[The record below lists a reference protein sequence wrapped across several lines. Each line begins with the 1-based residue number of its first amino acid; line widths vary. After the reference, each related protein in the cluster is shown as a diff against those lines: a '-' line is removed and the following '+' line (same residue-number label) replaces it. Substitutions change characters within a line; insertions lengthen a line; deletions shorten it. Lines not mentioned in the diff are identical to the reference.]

1 MRDGSRSSAVMRRS
15 EPAVVA
21 SPGRGRLPTAP
32 GASRRPHP
40 TIGDVADLAGVSI
53 ATVSRVLNG
62 TKHVSEPTAT
72 SVREAADRLSFHPS
86 RSAQLLARRRPRLIG
101 LVISDLL
108 NETLLTWARAAAE
121 EAAGL
126 GYQTVLCDGR
136 NSPDAEAEQLE
147 QLLAA
152 RVDAICLVGP
162 VAVSPRLRDRI
173 VAAGTTLTPG
183 FMHDRQAAGRIR
195 AAAERAA
202 IDAAVDLL
210 AETGS
215 SWIGTVAAPLDADA
229 DLVFDARRRAIERRA
244 RRHGLAVAAA
254 DHLGPDPADLR
265 ALLARHPG
273 PGALLA
279 LNHDLPGAVV
289 ATVLACGRAIPDD
302 VALVDVRGLPGG
314 AQLDPPDD
322 RDHAGHGQRGA
333 PAHPGPHRPP
343 RGPGPGTGRP
353 GCRRPGADDGTGR
366 ARRTTDDTTTPSPDQ
381 RGGRARTIAAAA
393 TYVSTDV
400 TVNGTT

>member
-1 MRDGSRSSAVMRRS
+1 
-15 EPAVVA
+15 VA
-21 SPGRGRLPTAP
+21 DLPIAP
-32 GASRRPHP
+32 GTNHRSHA
-40 TIGDVADLAGVSI
+40 TIGDVARLAGVSI

-72 SVREAADRLSFHPS
+72 LVREAADRLSFRPS

-162 VAVSPRLRDRI
+162 VAVPPRLRDRI

-183 FMHDRQAAGRIR
+183 FMHDRRAAGRVR

-210 AETGS
+210 ATTGS
-215 SWIGTVAAPLDADA
+215 TWIATVAAPLDAHA

-244 RRHGLAVAAA
+244 RRHGLAVDAS

-265 ALLARHPG
+265 ALLARRPG
-273 PGALLA
+273 PGALVA

-302 VALVDVRGLPGG
+302 VALVAFGDSRAARSWTPRTTVITRDMDSEARRHVRALVDHLEARGQAPG
-314 AQLDPPDD
+314 D
-322 RDHAGHGQRGA
+322 RGDGPALTMERAELVERQTTRPRPAPVSAAGGRGRS
-333 PAHPGPHRPP
+333 PRPP
-343 RGPGPGTGRP
+343 RRSAPT
-353 GCRRPGADDGTGR
+353 
-366 ARRTTDDTTTPSPDQ
+366 
-381 RGGRARTIAAAA
+381 
-393 TYVSTDV
+393 
-400 TVNGTT
+400 